1 MSITNRYY
9 RDTDAIIIVY
19 DCCAEDTFF
28 NIDKWCTEVNTYL
41 APQLDDGMP
50 VLLVANKKDKIPDME
65 SPNEVVNFRVAQELA
80 TNKGLF
86 ACVETSA
93 KSGEGIKELFE
104 KIAKEIMRCRGP
116 KSAGRVDRIQNRK
129 GKCC

>member
-9 RDTDAIIIVY
+9 RDTDAVIIVY
-19 DCCAEDTFF
+19 DCCAEESFY

-41 APQLDDGMP
+41 APQLDVGMP
-50 VLLVANKKDKIPDME
+50 IVLAANKKDKISYCE
-65 SPNEVVNFRVAQELA
+65 PNVAFKVAQELA
-80 TNKGLF
+80 SIKGLF

-93 KSGEGIKELFE
+93 KTGEGVKEMFEKVAKELLHQ
-104 KIAKEIMRCRGP
+104 KGP
-116 KSAGRVDRIQNRK
+116 RLAGHIDRIQEKN